1 MNLEYLGCIYKVL
14 DYENFAGQNIIS
26 LDQISRVIIKD
37 SKTKRVIIDPFA
49 QYSVSYS
56 KTDYQ
61 FQLYYQL
68 QPVVFK
74 HEDLELKYSDH
85 VQVTTQK
92 LLDIIEN
99 DIYLRIDI
107 TKYQKQYKL
116 KNINTIVTLSN
127 VALGFV
133 QRTQGMYCQQT
144 DPKSTEYLNLM
155 KTYTS
160 DTKFNISELRSIASP
175 SHVKMQQ
182 DCPDMLGQKCLDS
195 NSQYINYQKIL
206 RQSFEISDF
215 EFLCFLNK
223 SDSFTF
229 HSYYDQLLQNISKL
243 KNIGNISN
251 FVNEFII
258 FEKLISQNQFEDAI
272 QLPLINFVLMNNNA
286 VSKFQEVMDYRYF
299 IQKVEGDQLV
309 NIMLDEIVPDDT
321 IVVISFIVLDL
332 FIQLQKISLFTALTN
347 HLVNLTNNP
356 DIDQIQIGSIDIN
369 TQDDQYSILF
379 ENYYQQYL
387 SEIDISSQ
395 PLSIQ
400 QNIQDRIKMYLYGYK
415 AYQLHYYTY
424 SSGDNWL
431 PIMKEQLKAQPLG
444 FTGKFRIGYING
456 KLSITKAINIQ
467 SKNLDNR
474 TSTGGF
480 LTIVLK
486 SSINF
491 PLNDNFTVF
500 DSSLRF
506 IHGINDKQYEKGIK
520 YILYKYNYIQ
530 QTKINYTTNNVQS
543 VLELNYSFWNDAL
556 QKAKANQFTL
566 VITQNIL
573 SNNNR
578 ISEADYNQSEIHQRT
593 VIFDAKCDYFESGKI
608 YVKQLGALDAV
619 LIIYQDVI
627 LSNYTLE
634 QSINNSFTPETI
646 SYFYNDLNS
655 RELATTYYAYNIFP
669 DTFIDPTTS
678 YQFPISEIPVI
689 MFIFCVP
696 LILNIVFL
704 VIRKLFRK
712 QQSYELFEN
721 FEQISYVD
729 SSTCVKYKKR
739 FIINHL
745 NYKQR
750 TITELAENYTL
761 NEEYMFQNQ
770 QYLIF
775 DSDQKQQFSLSS
787 LVIYEQL
794 FPFLKLQSNQTEN
807 FQFSFSILVPS
818 QQYSQMINSVIL
830 RKTYLSNHFLQ
841 INCKQVMYK
850 TIITKIMP
858 VKSSNA
864 SKRVS
869 RLNSVVNSQNQSESN
884 FISMSYDMNEFYYR
898 NTFSPLRVQI
908 YTFKTYQIEESTD
921 FLLELSFE

>member
-1 MNLEYLGCIYKVL
+1 MKPIYMNQEYLGCIYKVL
-14 DYENFAGQNIIS
+14 DYENFAGQNIFS

-56 KTDYQ
+56 KTNNQ

-99 DIYLRIDI
+99 DIYLRIDV

-116 KNINTIVTLSN
+116 KNINSIVTLSN

-133 QRTQGMYCQQT
+133 QRTQGMYCEQT
-144 DPKSTEYLNLM
+144 DPKAVEYLNLM
-155 KTYTS
+155 ETYTS

-175 SHVKMQQ
+175 SHVKIQQ
-182 DCPDMLGQKCLDS
+182 DCPDMLGQICLDS

-215 EFLCFLNK
+215 EFLCLLNK

-229 HSYYDQLLQNISKL
+229 HSYYDQLLLNISKL

-251 FVNEFII
+251 FVNEYII
-258 FEKLISQNQFEDAI
+258 FEKLISLNQFEEAI
-272 QLPLINFVLMNNNA
+272 QLPLINFVLMNNHA

-299 IQKVEGDQLV
+299 IQKIEGDQLV

-347 HLVNLTNNP
+347 HLLNLTNNP

-369 TQDDQYSILF
+369 TQDEQYSILF

-395 PLSIQ
+395 PLVIQ
-400 QNIQDRIKMYLYGYK
+400 QNILDRIQMYQYGYK

-424 SSGDNWL
+424 SSGENWL

-486 SSINF
+486 SAINF
-491 PLNDNFTVF
+491 PLTDNFTLY
-500 DSSLRF
+500 DQSLRY
-506 IHGINDKQYEKGIK
+506 ISGINVKQYERGIK
-520 YILYKYNYIQ
+520 YLLQKYNYIQ
-530 QTKINYTTNNVQS
+530 QTTINQTTNNVQS

-573 SNNNR
+573 TNNNR

-608 YVKQLGALDAV
+608 YVKQLGALDAL
-619 LIIYQDVI
+619 LIIYQDVV

-634 QSINNSFTPETI
+634 QQINNSFTPETI
-646 SYFYNDLNS
+646 SYFFNDLNS

-696 LILNIVFL
+696 LILYIIFVVTSN
-704 VIRKLFRK
+704 LFRK
-712 QQSYELFEN
+712 QSSCDLYEN
-721 FEQISYVD
+721 FEYVSYVD
-729 SSTCVKYKKR
+729 SSNCIKYKKR
-739 FIINHL
+739 FITNHL
-745 NYKQR
+745 FDKER
-750 TITELAENYTL
+750 IITELAENYTL
-761 NEEYMFQNQ
+761 NEDYMFQNQ

-775 DSDQKQQFSLSS
+775 CSDQKQQFSLSS
-787 LVIYEQL
+787 LIIYEQL
-794 FPFLKLQSNQTEN
+794 FPFLKLQQIQTEN
-807 FQFSFSILVPS
+807 VQFSFSILVPS

-830 RKTYLSNHFLQ
+830 RKTYLSNLFLQ
-841 INCKQVMYK
+841 INCKQVIYK
-850 TIITKIMP
+850 TIITKVIP
-858 VKSSNA
+858 VKSRNA
-864 SKRVS
+864 SKLIS
-869 RLNSVVNSQNQSESN
+869 RLNSVANSQNQSESN
-884 FISMSYDMNEFYYR
+884 FISMSYSGGPSKCF
-898 NTFSPLRVQI
+898 F
-908 YTFKTYQIEESTD
+908 
-921 FLLELSFE
+921 ELGRRMKFII